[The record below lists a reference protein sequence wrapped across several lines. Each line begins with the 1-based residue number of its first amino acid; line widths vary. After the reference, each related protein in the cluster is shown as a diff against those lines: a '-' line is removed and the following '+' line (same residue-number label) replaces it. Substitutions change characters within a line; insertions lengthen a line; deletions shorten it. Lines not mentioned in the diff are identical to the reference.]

1 MGYIINGVYPA
12 SRSSDGMAIMEIA
25 VHENKY
31 NFNRRQP
38 DMQQAPRIMP
48 MAVLKN
54 GADQRI

>member
-1 MGYIINGVYPA
+1 MK
-12 SRSSDGMAIMEIA
+12 
-25 VHENKY
+25 NKY

-38 DMQQAPRIMP
+38 DMQQALRIMP